1 MLCDG
6 FPPGVRSVATDMGLS
21 CKRHQTVTLGRHQPP
36 VNQQT
41 DTLSGPDIPSSGLA
55 SEDGFGGLTRRLRGP
70 LFHFFLRRSGSPA
83 DAEEMVQD
91 LFVRLLRRAD
101 LLSLE
106 NVDGYVFEAAA
117 NMARDRG
124 RYEQARG
131 QGRHVGI
138 DDLVAQSEAPGAEQI
153 VAGKQRLKRMLAA
166 LDALPPRARQV
177 VILRRFENLTYL
189 QIARRLGISVSAV
202 EKHMAR
208 AMTALRLDLVEGDR

>member
-1 MLCDG
+1 
-6 FPPGVRSVATDMGLS
+6 
-21 CKRHQTVTLGRHQPP
+21 
-36 VNQQT
+36 
-41 DTLSGPDIPSSGLA
+41 
-55 SEDGFGGLTRRLRGP
+55 
-70 LFHFFLRRSGSPA
+70 
-83 DAEEMVQD
+83 MVQD

-117 NMARDRG
+117 NMVRDRG

-166 LDALPPRARQV
+166 LNALPPRARQV

-208 AMTALRLDLVEGDR
+208 AMAALRLDLVEGDR

>member
-1 MLCDG
+1 MLCDV
-6 FPPGVRSVATDMGLS
+6 FPPDVRSVATDMDLS
-21 CKRHQTVTLGRHQPP
+21 CNRHQAVTLERHQPP

-41 DTLSGPDIPSSGLA
+41 DTLIGADIPSSGLA

-83 DAEEMVQD
+83 DAEEMVQ
-91 LFVRLLRRAD
+91 
-101 LLSLE
+101 
-106 NVDGYVFEAAA
+106 
-117 NMARDRG
+117 DRG

-166 LDALPPRARQV
+166 LNALPPRARQV

-208 AMTALRLDLVEGDR
+208 AMAALRLDLVEGDR

>member
-1 MLCDG
+1 MVML
-6 FPPGVRSVATDMGLS
+6 R
-21 CKRHQTVTLGRHQPP
+21 RHQPA
-36 VNQQT
+36 VSRQSEESS
-41 DTLSGPDIPSSGLA
+41 DAEFSPSNPSPN
-55 SEDGFGGLTRRLRGP
+55 DGFGGLTRRLRGP
-70 LFHFFLRRSGSPA
+70 LFHFFLRRSRSPA

-101 LLSLE
+101 LLSLD

-131 QGRHVGI
+131 QGRHVEI
-138 DDLVAQSEAPGAEQI
+138 DDLVADSEAPGAEQI

-166 LDALPPRARQV
+166 LNALPPRGREV

-189 QIARRLGISVSAV
+189 QISRRLGISVSAV

-208 AMTALRLDLVEGDR
+208 AMAALRLDLSEGER

>member
-1 MLCDG
+1 MS
-6 FPPGVRSVATDMGLS
+6 RN
-21 CKRHQTVTLGRHQPP
+21 RHQAVTLGPHQPG
-36 VNQQT
+36 VGQQLENSVGASF
-41 DTLSGPDIPSSGLA
+41 LSAGAA
-55 SEDGFGGLTRRLRGP
+55 SEEGFGGLTRRLRGP

-131 QGRHVGI
+131 QGRHVEI
-138 DDLVAQSEAPGAEQI
+138 DDLVAESEAPGAEQI
-153 VAGKQRLKRMLAA
+153 VAGKQRLKKMLAA
-166 LDALPPRARQV
+166 LNALPPRARQV

-202 EKHMAR
+202 EKHMTR
-208 AMTALRLDLVEGDR
+208 AMTALRLDLIEGDR

>member
-1 MLCDG
+1 MS
-6 FPPGVRSVATDMGLS
+6 RN
-21 CKRHQTVTLGRHQPP
+21 RHQTVTLGPHQPGVTQP
-36 VNQQT
+36 FEN
-41 DTLSGPDIPSSGLA
+41 SAAARFPSPGAA
-55 SEDGFGGLTRRLRGP
+55 SDDGFGGLTRRLRGP
-70 LFHFFLRRSGSPA
+70 LFHFFLRRTRSPA

-131 QGRHVGI
+131 QGRHVEI
-138 DDLVAQSEAPGAEQI
+138 DDLFADSEAPGAEQI
-153 VAGKQRLKRMLAA
+153 VAGKQRLKKMLTA
-166 LDALPPRARQV
+166 LNALPPRARQV

-202 EKHMAR
+202 EKHMTR

>member
-1 MLCDG
+1 
-6 FPPGVRSVATDMGLS
+6 
-21 CKRHQTVTLGRHQPP
+21 
-36 VNQQT
+36 
-41 DTLSGPDIPSSGLA
+41 
-55 SEDGFGGLTRRLRGP
+55 
-70 LFHFFLRRSGSPA
+70 
-83 DAEEMVQD
+83 
-91 LFVRLLRRAD
+91 
-101 LLSLE
+101 
-106 NVDGYVFEAAA
+106 
-117 NMARDRG
+117 MARDRG

-166 LDALPPRARQV
+166 LNALPPRARQV

>member
-1 MLCDG
+1 M
-6 FPPGVRSVATDMGLS
+6 S
-21 CKRHQTVTLGRHQPP
+21 
-36 VNQQT
+36 QQT
-41 DTLSGPDIPSSGLA
+41 DTLIAADVPQSGLA

-70 LFHFFLRRSGSPA
+70 LFHFFLRRSASRA

-106 NVDGYVFEAAA
+106 NIDGYVFEAAA

-131 QGRHVGI
+131 HGRHVEI
-138 DDLVAQSEAPGAEQI
+138 DDLVAPSEAPGAEQI
-153 VAGKQRLKRMLAA
+153 VAGKQRLQRMLTA
-166 LDALPPRARQV
+166 LNALPPRARQV
-177 VILRRFENLTYL
+177 VILRRFENLTYP

-202 EKHMAR
+202 EKHMTR
-208 AMTALRLDLVEGDR
+208 AMTALRLDLLEGDH

>member
-1 MLCDG
+1 
-6 FPPGVRSVATDMGLS
+6 
-21 CKRHQTVTLGRHQPP
+21 
-36 VNQQT
+36 
-41 DTLSGPDIPSSGLA
+41 
-55 SEDGFGGLTRRLRGP
+55 
-70 LFHFFLRRSGSPA
+70 
-83 DAEEMVQD
+83 MVQD
-91 LFVRLLRRAD
+91 LFLRLLRRAD

-138 DDLVAQSEAPGAEQI
+138 EDLVAQSEAPGAEQI
-153 VAGKQRLKRMLAA
+153 IAGKQRLKRMLAA
-166 LDALPPRARQV
+166 LNALPPRAREV
-177 VILRRFENLTYL
+177 VILRRFENLTYP

-208 AMTALRLDLVEGDR
+208 AMAALRLDLVERDC

>member
-1 MLCDG
+1 MG
-6 FPPGVRSVATDMGLS
+6 QPFENSVGVSF
-21 CKRHQTVTLGRHQPP
+21 
-36 VNQQT
+36 
-41 DTLSGPDIPSSGLA
+41 PSSETA
-55 SEDGFGGLTRRLRGP
+55 CDEGFVGLTRRLRGP
-70 LFHFFLRRSGSPA
+70 LFQFFLRRSGSPA

-153 VAGKQRLKRMLAA
+153 VAGKQRLKKMLKA
-166 LDALPPRARQV
+166 LNALPPRARQV

-189 QIARRLGISVSAV
+189 QIAARLGISVSAV

-208 AMTALRLDLVEGDR
+208 AMAALRLDLVEGDR

>member
-1 MLCDG
+1 MTLG
-6 FPPGVRSVATDMGLS
+6 PHQPGVSQQFENSVGAS
-21 CKRHQTVTLGRHQPP
+21 FQ
-36 VNQQT
+36 
-41 DTLSGPDIPSSGLA
+41 SPDIA
-55 SEDGFGGLTRRLRGP
+55 FDEGFGGLTRRLRGP

-131 QGRHVGI
+131 QGRHVEI
-138 DDLVAQSEAPGAEQI
+138 DDLIAESEAPGAEQI
-153 VAGKQRLKRMLAA
+153 VAGKQRLKKMLTA
-166 LDALPPRARQV
+166 LNALPPRARQV
-177 VILRRFENLTYL
+177 VILRRFENLTYV

-208 AMTALRLDLVEGDR
+208 AMTALRLDLVEGER

>member
-1 MLCDG
+1 
-6 FPPGVRSVATDMGLS
+6 
-21 CKRHQTVTLGRHQPP
+21 
-36 VNQQT
+36 
-41 DTLSGPDIPSSGLA
+41 
-55 SEDGFGGLTRRLRGP
+55 
-70 LFHFFLRRSGSPA
+70 LFHFFLRRTRSPA

-124 RYEQARG
+124 RYQQARG
-131 QGRHVGI
+131 QGRHVEI
-138 DDLVAQSEAPGAEQI
+138 DDLVADSEAPGAEQI
-153 VAGKQRLKRMLAA
+153 VAGKQRLKKMLTA
-166 LDALPPRARQV
+166 LNALPPRARQV

-189 QIARRLGISVSAV
+189 QIARRMGISVSAV
-202 EKHMAR
+202 EKHMTR